1 MKALKGNKAITV
13 ISVIYPLIT
22 IAAVLCVWAIAAAAL
37 HKPLILP
44 NIGDTLKALGGLMSH
59 FEFYTQVGYT
69 LLRVIIGY
77 IISFALAIA
86 AAVCAAICKPVKKM
100 LAPLAAISRAV
111 PTMSVILL
119 CLLWVSNKILPV
131 VVSVIIICPLLYT
144 NILGAIEG
152 VDSKLIEMSK
162 VYGVPLGRRIKELYI
177 PLTMPDILT
186 SVRSTLGLSLKLMIA
201 GEVMSNTAYSI
212 GQAMNMSNI
221 YLETAQLFAWTLVSV
236 VLAAL
241 LEGAA
246 VVARKFA
253 LRWKY
258 A

>member
-1 MKALKGNKAITV
+1 MKRLKNQTAVAIINIV
-13 ISVIYPLIT
+13 YPLIT
-22 IAAVLCVWAIAAAAL
+22 IAAVLCAWAIAAAAL
-37 HKPLILP
+37 NKPLILP
-44 NIGDTLKALGGLMSH
+44 SIGETLKGLGELMSQSV
-59 FEFYTQVGYT
+59 FYVQVGYT
-69 LLRVIIGY
+69 LLRLAVGY
-77 IISFALAIA
+77 IISFVLAITA
-86 AAVCAAICKPVKKM
+86 AICAAVCKPVKK
-100 LAPLAAISRAV
+100 LLSPLAAISRAI

-162 VYGVPLGRRIKELYI
+162 VYSVPLAKRIKELYI

-212 GQAMNMSNI
+212 GQAMNMSNM
-221 YLETAQLFAWTLVSV
+221 YLETAQLFAWTIVAII
-236 VLAAL
+236 LAAL
-241 LEGAA
+241 LEGAVIA
-246 VVARKFA
+246 ARRLA